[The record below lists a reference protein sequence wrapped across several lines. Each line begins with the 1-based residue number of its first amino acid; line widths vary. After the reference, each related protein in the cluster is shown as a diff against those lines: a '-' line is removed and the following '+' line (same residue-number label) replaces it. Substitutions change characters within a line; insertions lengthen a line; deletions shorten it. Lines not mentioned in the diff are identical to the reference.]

1 MGLVH
6 HSPLSGPDQTD
17 MPINGQLKREES
29 EDVTFVISRNFEV
42 VNGNNPEF
50 NVYVSATCCILTAEI
65 DGSLRCICDVMKS
78 TTVPK
83 SLQIQRSGYDQG
95 GFWCCY
101 LGFELLSLFWKPH
114 LPIGA
119 LLRYLFIKPSNPSVR
134 DSAGES
140 LSIGIYTEVG
150 FFHL

>member
-1 MGLVH
+1 
-6 HSPLSGPDQTD
+6 
-17 MPINGQLKREES
+17 MPINVQLKREES

-50 NVYVSATCCILTAEI
+50 NVYVSATCCIFTAEI

-95 GFWCCY
+95 GF
-101 LGFELLSLFWKPH
+101 
-114 LPIGA
+114 
-119 LLRYLFIKPSNPSVR
+119 
-134 DSAGES
+134 
-140 LSIGIYTEVG
+140 
-150 FFHL
+150 